1 MLYVGSS
8 LKLNAYSLCLQADGS
23 KLVARIICIFR
34 KWKIE
39 NGAKKARYC
48 MKSGFRD
55 GV

>member
-34 KWKIE
+34 ELKIE
-39 NGAKKARYC
+39 NGAKNGKDIYNLTF
-48 MKSGFRD
+48 GL
-55 GV
+55 